1 MVKFAGIATDQL
13 RSIVERVEK
22 LTEEKQAIASVIR
35 EVYAEAKGNGFDVKA
50 LRQIIKMR
58 SMEVGERQEQEML
71 LETYA
76 RALGLLPEMSDEA
89 A

>member
-1 MVKFAGIATDQL
+1 MNISTDQL
-13 RSIVERVEK
+13 RSIVERIEN
-22 LTEEKQAIASVIR
+22 LNEQKQGISADIR
-35 EVYAEAKGNGFDVKA
+35 DVYAEAKGNGFDVKA

-76 RALGLLPEMSDEA
+76 RALGLLPEMSDEVA
-89 A
+89 